1 MSFFTAYVRDD
12 KAKMA
17 AAFWAEDALSHSIG
31 NYHTENTSIQFLK
44 DQIQEGIRLCSPAK
58 MCFAP
63 FSIEPFCGRSWHK
76 VKYNVV
82 KLIEWTYF

>member
-44 DQIQEGIRLCSPAK
+44 DQIQERIRLCSPAK
-58 MCFAP
+58 NVFRAFRCL
-63 FSIEPFCGRSWHK
+63 HK
-76 VKYNVV
+76 VNYNVV
-82 KLIEWTYF
+82 KLIKRTYI

>member
-17 AAFWAEDALSHSIG
+17 AAFWAEDALTHSIG

-44 DQIQEGIRLCSPAK
+44 DQIQEGIRHRFRVK
-58 MCFAP
+58 MEAP
-63 FSIEPFCGRSWHK
+63 PLFRRSLHQTKDRPFQ
-76 VKYNVV
+76 
-82 KLIEWTYF
+82 T